1 MTTDQ
6 NQQSPPPFRAVVAAT
21 LPGFLIALTVAAAA
35 NFVALAY
42 GGPVMLLAL
51 LIGMA
56 LNFLSAE
63 ERALPGLRFATKQ
76 VLQIGVALLG
86 LRIAFGDIT
95 ALGTETLVLVI
106 VGVVA
111 TIGAGIVLARLLGR
125 TGTFGLLAGGATAIC
140 GASAALAIS
149 SALPPSKERDRETAF
164 VIVIV
169 TTLSTLAMVIYPVL
183 AHLLGFDDRE
193 TGIMLGATI
202 HDVAQVVGAGYA
214 VSGEAGD
221 AATIVKLF
229 RVVLLLP
236 VVFCISLAFRRSGS
250 SLGVSRLPVP
260 LFAVAFA
267 VLVAVHSF
275 HLLPGAVER
284 PLAEISRWCLL
295 TAVAAIGIRTSIP
308 DMLKMGGSAI
318 AVPAGATL
326 VLLVLAAGFQFLTI

>member
-1 MTTDQ
+1 MHQ
-6 NQQSPPPFRAVVAAT
+6 YRAAIAAI

-56 LNFLSAE
+56 LNFLAAE
-63 ERALPGLRFATKQ
+63 ERALPGLSFATKP
-76 VLQIGVALLG
+76 VLQVGVALLG
-86 LRIAFGDIT
+86 LRIAFSDIS
-95 ALGTETLVLVI
+95 ALGTETLVLVV
-106 VGVVA
+106 VGVIA
-111 TIGAGIVLARLLGR
+111 TIIAGIVLARMLGR
-125 TGTFGLLAGGATAIC
+125 SGHFGLLAGGATAIC

-149 SALPPSKERDRETAF
+149 SALPQTKDRDRETAF

-183 AHLLGFDDRE
+183 AHLLGFDDQA

-236 VVFCISLAFRRSGS
+236 VVFVISMAYRGSGAP
-250 SLGVSRLPVP
+250 LGVARLPVP

-267 VLVAVHSF
+267 LLVVVHSLQ
-275 HLLPGAVER
+275 LLPGAIEQ

-318 AVPAGATL
+318 AVPAGATV
-326 VLLVLAAGFQFLTI
+326 VLLVLAAGFQLVRM

>member
-1 MTTDQ
+1 MAADER
-6 NQQSPPPFRAVVAAT
+6 QSSWHGLRGAPAQI

-63 ERALPGLRFATKQ
+63 ERALPGLRFATKP
-76 VLQIGVALLG
+76 VLQTGVALLG
-86 LRIAFGDIT
+86 LRIAFGDIV
-95 ALGTETLVLVI
+95 ALGTETVLLVI
-106 VGVVA
+106 VGVIA
-111 TIGAGIVLARLLGR
+111 TIGAGVILARMFDRSGS
-125 TGTFGLLAGGATAIC
+125 FGLLAGGATAIC

-149 SALPPSKERDRETAF
+149 SALPQTKERDRETAF

-183 AHLLGFDDRE
+183 AHLLGFDDRT

-221 AATIVKLF
+221 AATVVKLF

-236 VVFCISLAFRRSGS
+236 VVFCIALMFRSQGSGF
-250 SLGVSRLPVP
+250 GMARLPIP

-267 VLVAVHSF
+267 VLVGVHSLG
-275 HLLPGAVER
+275 LLPVTLER
-284 PLAEISRWCLL
+284 PLAEVSRWCLL

-308 DMLKMGGSAI
+308 EMLKMGGTAI

-326 VLLVLAAGFQFLTI
+326 VLLVLAAGFPFLPL

>member
-1 MTTDQ
+1 MR
-6 NQQSPPPFRAVVAAT
+6 SVASDI

-56 LNFLSAE
+56 LNFLAAE
-63 ERALPGLRFATKQ
+63 EHAAPGLQFATKP
-76 VLQIGVALLG
+76 VLQVGVALLG
-86 LRIAFGDIT
+86 LRIAFSDIT
-95 ALGTETLVLVI
+95 ALGAETLILVV
-106 VGVVA
+106 VGVLA
-111 TIGAGIVLARLLGR
+111 TIAAGVILSRLVGR
-125 TGTFGLLAGGATAIC
+125 SGTFGLLAGGATAIC

-149 SALPPSKERDRETAF
+149 SALPNSKERDRETAF

-183 AHLLGFDDRE
+183 AHLLGFDDRA

-202 HDVAQVVGAGYA
+202 HDVAQVVGAGYG
-214 VSGEAGD
+214 VSDESGD

-236 VVFCISLAFRRSGS
+236 VVFCISLAFRGKGEGS
-250 SLGVSRLPVP
+250 ATSRLPVP

-267 VLVAVHSF
+267 LLVVVHSL
-275 HLLPGAVER
+275 HLLPEALER

-308 DMLKMGGSAI
+308 EMLKMGRSAI

-326 VLLVLAAGFQFLTI
+326 VLLVLAMGFQLFLM

>member
-1 MTTDQ
+1 MTADQ
-6 NQQSPPPFRAVVAAT
+6 PQRSWRDWRDDAAAAV
-21 LPGFLIALTVAAAA
+21 PGFLIALTVAAAA

-63 ERALPGLRFATKQ
+63 ERALPGLRFATKP
-76 VLQIGVALLG
+76 VLQVGVALLG

-95 ALGTETLVLVI
+95 ALGTETLLLVI
-106 VGVVA
+106 VGVIATVA
-111 TIGAGIVLARLLGR
+111 AGIVLARMFGR

-149 SALPPSKERDRETAF
+149 SALPPTRERDRETAF

-169 TTLSTLAMVIYPVL
+169 TTLSTLAMVVYPVL
-183 AHLLGFDDRE
+183 AHLLGFDDRA

-236 VVFCISLAFRRSGS
+236 MVLCIALLYRPPGER
-250 SLGVSRLPVP
+250 LGAARLPVP

-275 HLLPGAVER
+275 QLLPASVER
-284 PLAEISRWCLL
+284 PLAEIARWCLL

-326 VLLVLAAGFQFLTI
+326 VLLGLAAGFQFFRL

>member
-1 MTTDQ
+1 MTADLK
-6 NQQSPPPFRAVVAAT
+6 QQSRRPARDALLAI
-21 LPGFLIALTVAAAA
+21 LPGLLIALTVGAAA
-35 NFVALAY
+35 NFVSQAY

-51 LIGMA
+51 LIGMS
-56 LNFLSAE
+56 LNFLSE
-63 ERALPGLRFATKQ
+63 EQRALPGLRFATKP
-76 VLQIGVALLG
+76 VLQVGVALLG
-86 LRIAFGDIT
+86 LRIAFGDIA
-95 ALGTETLVLVI
+95 ALGVETLVLVI
-106 VGVVA
+106 VGVLA
-111 TIGAGIVLARLLGR
+111 TIGAGVLLARWFGR
-125 TGTFGLLAGGATAIC
+125 SGTFGLLAGGATAIC

-149 SALPPSKERDRETAF
+149 SALPQSRERDRETAF

-169 TTLSTLAMVIYPVL
+169 TTLSTIAMVLYPVL
-183 AHLLGFDDRE
+183 AHALGFDDRT

-221 AATIVKLF
+221 AATVVKLF

-236 VVFCISLAFRRSGS
+236 MVFCIALLFRSSGS
-250 SLGVSRLPVP
+250 RLGISRLPVP

-275 HLLPGAVER
+275 RLLPEAIER
-284 PLAEISRWCLL
+284 PLEELSRWCLL

-318 AVPAGATL
+318 AVPAGATI
-326 VLLVLAAGFQFLTI
+326 VLLVLAAGFQFLPL